1 MLTAGARWSGYEQH
15 RKDRRYNGSTMRL
28 NAHECRIL
36 GVLIEKAHTT
46 PAQYPLSLNA
56 MITGSN
62 QKSNRLPLMSMTEE
76 QVIRAADSLREKS
89 LVREVMLA
97 GSRVTKFRHVAR
109 DALEVSTSE
118 LVVLAE
124 LLLRGPQ
131 SAGELRSRASRMHPL
146 ESLEVVESVLHS
158 LMERAEP
165 FVRELPPP
173 PGSRAKRY
181 AQLLCPDLHPLDAP
195 ASPTSAGAPTSS
207 ETDSG
212 LARRVEALEREVED
226 LRRELMHMAQAL
238 QSLRASEFRDT

>member
-1 MLTAGARWSGYEQH
+1 
-15 RKDRRYNGSTMRL
+15 MRL

-36 GVLIEKAHTT
+36 GVLIEKAQTT

-56 MITGSN
+56 MLTGAN
-62 QKSNRLPLMSMTEE
+62 QKSNRLPLMGMTEE

-146 ESLEVVESVLHS
+146 ESLEVVEDVLQS
-158 LMERAEP
+158 MIERPEP

-195 ASPTSAGAPTSS
+195 SPSSSAAVTPSGSTGGAL
-207 ETDSG
+207 D
-212 LARRVEALEREVED
+212 RRVEALEREVEY
-226 LRRELMHMAQAL
+226 LRRELMLMAQAV
-238 QSLRASEFRDT
+238 QSLRASEVRDT